1 MTGSDL
7 RRGPR
12 RRRSQKDLDERPCF
26 EGPEGIQLRQLR
38 ECEDID
44 LGGRQGRILEVA
56 GRAGGASLEAAFL
69 MEKMDEERYPKKE
82 E

>member
-1 MTGSDL
+1 MRSDS

-12 RRRSQKDLDERPCF
+12 RRRGRNDLDDRPCF
-26 EGPEGIQLRQLR
+26 EGPEGIKLRQLR
-38 ECEDID
+38 QCEDIARSGCQ
-44 LGGRQGRILEVA
+44 GGILEVA

-69 MEKMDEERYPKKE
+69 MEKMDEERYPEKE